1 MTIYLN
7 LFLISL
13 LLVFIIDISGVM
25 DHIKRMVWRWVFK
38 DRPGQ
43 TYQDFE
49 FKPFSCSLCMTWW
62 CGLIYLC
69 FAGLSWVNVAY
80 VAFLA
85 YFTPIWKDLLYLV
98 KDFITKMIDAIYTW
112 YDL

>member
-13 LLVFIIDISGVM
+13 ILVFIIDISGIV
-25 DHIKRMVWRWVFK
+25 DVIKHVIWKWAYQGKREYK
-38 DRPGQ
+38 D
-43 TYQDFE
+43 FSI
-49 FKPFSCSLCMTWW
+49 KPFDCSLCSTWW
-62 CGLIYLC
+62 VGLIYLC

-85 YFTPIWKDLLYLV
+85 YLTPVFKDVLILL
-98 KDFITKMIDAIYTW
+98 KDFAVKIIDTIY
-112 YDL
+112 YYFNL

>member
-1 MTIYLN
+1 MTYLN

-13 LLVFIIDISGVM
+13 LLVFIIDLTDVVET
-25 DHIKRMVWRWVFK
+25 IKRLVWRWVFK
-38 DRPGQ
+38 TRPDK
-43 TYQDFE
+43 TYQDFC
-49 FKPFSCSLCMTWW
+49 FKPFECSLCMTWW

-85 YFTPIWKDLLYLV
+85 FFTPIWKSLLYLV
-98 KDFITKMIDAIYTW
+98 KDFVIKLIDALYTF

>member
-1 MTIYLN
+1 MLYLN

-13 LLVFIIDISGVM
+13 MLVFIIDLSGVM
-25 DHIKRMVWRWVFK
+25 EYIKKMVWRWVFK
-38 DRPGQ
+38 NRPNQ

-49 FKPFSCSLCMTWW
+49 LKPFECSLCMTFWV
-62 CGLIYLC
+62 GLIYLC

-80 VAFLA
+80 VCFLA
-85 YFTPIWKDLLYLV
+85 FFTPVWKDLLLLV
-98 KDFITKMIDAIYTW
+98 KDFVNKMIDAIYTW